1 MLVAGGIDVGTER
14 PLAAAALASS
24 DPGPNTR
31 PHPLP
36 VSWIRNCTDGTSN
49 SAKIVLGGFGINAE
63 LKLEGSVL
71 VFDTF
76 GLFSLLAAEPD
87 QIGYVGPCADAEVF
101 YDPFQ

>member
-1 MLVAGGIDVGTER
+1 MILLFLSPIFRGRGKLWFTLIA
-14 PLAAAALASS
+14 
-24 DPGPNTR
+24 
-31 PHPLP
+31 H
-36 VSWIRNCTDGTSN
+36 
-49 SAKIVLGGFGINAE
+49 VLIM
-63 LKLEGSVL
+63 EGSVL